1 MVKIA
6 CWRTEMTHS
15 IGIERV
21 LVLAPHT
28 DDGEFGCGGS
38 IAKFIDEG
46 KEVYYV
52 AFSTAE
58 KSLPAGWPKNILETE
73 VREATQRIGIPPAN
87 LIIYKYEVRKLN
99 YIRQEILEELVKI
112 KKELNPDLVFLP
124 SSNDLHQDH
133 TTVATE
139 GIRAFKQISILGYE
153 LPWNNITF
161 HTQVFIKLHE
171 THVQKKIHALKA
183 YNSQSQKDY
192 ASEDFIWSWA
202 KTRGTQIGTKFAES
216 FEIIRWIID

>member
-1 MVKIA
+1 
-6 CWRTEMTHS
+6 MTH
-15 IGIERV
+15 GAERI

-38 IAKFIDEG
+38 IAKFIEEG
-46 KEVYYV
+46 KEVYYA

-58 KSLPAGWPKNILETE
+58 KSVPEGLPKNILEVE
-73 VREATQRIGIPPAN
+73 VKEATKRIGIPPAN

-112 KKELNPDLVFLP
+112 KKELQPDLVFMP
-124 SSNDLHQDH
+124 SANDLHQDH
-133 TTVATE
+133 TTVAVE
-139 GIRAFKQISILGYE
+139 GTRAFKQVSILGYE

-161 HTQVFIKLHE
+161 HTQVFIKLQE
-171 THVQKKIHALKA
+171 NHVRKKVEALNA
-183 YNSQSQKDY
+183 YTSQSHKDY

-202 KTRGTQIGTKFAES
+202 KTRGTQIGTKFAET
-216 FEIIRWIID
+216 FEITRWVIE

>member
-1 MVKIA
+1 M
-6 CWRTEMTHS
+6 RH
-15 IGIERV
+15 GPERI

-38 IAKFIDEG
+38 IAKFIAEG
-46 KEVYYV
+46 REVFYV

-58 KSLPAGWPKNILETE
+58 KSVPEGLPKNILETE
-73 VREATQRIGIPPAN
+73 VKEATKRIGIPSSN

-112 KKELNPDLVFLP
+112 KKDIKPDLVFMP
-124 SSNDLHQDH
+124 SGNDLHQDH
-133 TTVATE
+133 TTVSVE
-139 GIRAFKQISILGYE
+139 GKRAFKQVSILGYE

-161 HTQVFIKLHE
+161 HTQVFVKL
-171 THVQKKIHALKA
+171 TKSHVQKKMHAIQA
-183 YNSQSQKDY
+183 YSSQKHRDY

-202 KTRGTQIGTKFAES
+202 RTRGVQIGCQYAET
-216 FEIIRWIID
+216 FEVSRWVID